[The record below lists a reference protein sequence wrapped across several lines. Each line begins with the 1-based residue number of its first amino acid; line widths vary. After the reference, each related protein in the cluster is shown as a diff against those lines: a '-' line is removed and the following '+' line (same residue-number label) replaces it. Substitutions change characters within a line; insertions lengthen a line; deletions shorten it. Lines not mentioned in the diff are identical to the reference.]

1 VALRELHDW
10 CTRANARLRPAF
22 ERRKAAGIVREC
34 HGDLHLGNITLHEGE
49 PLAFDCL
56 EFNDRLRWID
66 LMSEVAFLVMDLDG
80 HGRGDLGLHFLNE
93 YLHHGGD
100 YEGLALLPYYQT
112 YRALVRAK
120 VECIRRRQAGTTE
133 PAGREGLRAYIR
145 LARDYIRPRP
155 RALIITHGLSGSG
168 KTTHTGA
175 LLAPCGM
182 IRIRSDVERKRL
194 FGYAP
199 EARTQSAT
207 DAGLYDRAAGEQTY
221 RRLEELAAAIVTAGY
236 TALIDATFL
245 TAAQRAPFRAL
256 AARLGVPF
264 LILEF
269 QAPEARLRERVAA
282 RERAGG
288 DASEAT
294 TAVLER
300 QLQHREALTADERA
314 AAITIDT
321 DPPIDGAALAAAIRR
336 RIADAQPSDV

>member
-1 VALRELHDW
+1 
-10 CTRANARLRPAF
+10 
-22 ERRKAAGIVREC
+22 
-34 HGDLHLGNITLHEGE
+34 
-49 PLAFDCL
+49 
-56 EFNDRLRWID
+56 
-66 LMSEVAFLVMDLDG
+66 MDLDG

-100 YEGLALLPYYQT
+100 YEGLALLPYYQA

-120 VECIRRRQAGTTE
+120 VECIRRRQAGA
-133 PAGREGLRAYIR
+133 PDPGDRDGLHAYIR
-145 LARDYIRPRP
+145 LARDYTRPRP
-155 RALIITHGLSGSG
+155 RALVITHGLSGSG
-168 KTTHTGA
+168 KTTHTSA

-182 IRIRSDVERKRL
+182 IRVRSDVERKRL

-199 EARTQSAT
+199 EARTRSAT

-221 RRLEELAAAIVTAGY
+221 RRLEELAAAIVDAGY

-269 QAPEARLRERVAA
+269 QAAETLLRERVAA
-282 RERAGG
+282 RERAGD

-294 TAVLER
+294 TTVLER
-300 QLQHREALTADERA
+300 QLQYREALTADERA
-314 AAITIDT
+314 AAITINT
-321 DPPIDGAALAAAIRR
+321 GLPVDGSVLAAAIGR
-336 RIADAQPSDV
+336 RITGAQPSDD